1 MTECTSHSW
10 DDEQSSGELLH
21 RYLEKLLALTNITWS
36 FLLKKQINLCFYF
49 LGPKQIPSGDH

>member
-36 FLLKKQINLCFYF
+36 FLLKNKSIYAFTF
-49 LGPKQIPSGDH
+49 